1 MLCKGDQLILSVRP
15 LPFTA
20 RRKKRG
26 SPWPFSQDPAEW
38 HVGRMSCWAGSS
50 HHLSCWPLLPL
61 CNGPD
66 LVKWPG
72 GPGGGGLPGGSLLPL
87 GCCHCSLPR
96 SGERGGR
103 TVSRTGL
110 HDVLRYQEPASS
122 FCFPQGPQILPEHGL
137 YTWLRLCKILWA
149 QQFWEHTLQAYT
161 VWLGLTC
168 VTQWN
173 RRCSLLFPEKEKM
186 PGVCLART
194 ARHHTIEHEIGL
206 EHEEDKRFL
215 KSLWKLKIFQEPWSH
230 IQTNYLLRLCT
241 KRAMSSP
248 ERI

>member
-1 MLCKGDQLILSVRP
+1 MGEDASPETANKIHSMLCKGDQLILSVRP

-66 LVKWPG
+66 LVKLPG

-137 YTWLRLCKILWA
+137 YT
-149 QQFWEHTLQAYT
+149 
-161 VWLGLTC
+161 
-168 VTQWN
+168 
-173 RRCSLLFPEKEKM
+173 
-186 PGVCLART
+186 
-194 ARHHTIEHEIGL
+194 
-206 EHEEDKRFL
+206 
-215 KSLWKLKIFQEPWSH
+215 
-230 IQTNYLLRLCT
+230 
-241 KRAMSSP
+241 
-248 ERI
+248 